1 MRRMGTT
8 VSQGPGWE
16 QASLIPRYPAVT
28 VKGWSVRRVQGMVS
42 LGGTGETT
50 YKAAPSSLDSAGQDS
65 TEGFSHQ
72 LQHRPA
78 GVLLGG

>member
-16 QASLIPRYPAVT
+16 QTSLIPRHPEVT
-28 VKGWSVRRVQGMVS
+28 VKGWSVRRVGGMVS

-50 YKAAPSSLDSAGQDS
+50 YKAAPSSLDSVGQDS
-65 TEGFSHQ
+65 TER
-72 LQHRPA
+72 LQHHPA
-78 GVLLGG
+78 AVLSGDR